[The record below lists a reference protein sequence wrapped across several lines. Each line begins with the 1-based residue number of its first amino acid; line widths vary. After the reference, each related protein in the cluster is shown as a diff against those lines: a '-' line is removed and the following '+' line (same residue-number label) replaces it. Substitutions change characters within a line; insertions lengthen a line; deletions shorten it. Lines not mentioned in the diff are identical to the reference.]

1 MPTGVFAASPIV
13 ISCIAGMGSQQA
25 DKVATGDMN
34 TVIASAIDN
43 TNLDRPAITVQI
55 LLSAQ
60 DLYSD

>member
-13 ISCIAGMGSQQA
+13 IPCIADVGGQQA
-25 DKVATGDMN
+25 DKAATGDTN
-34 TVIASAIDN
+34 TVIASAID
-43 TNLDRPAITVQI
+43 TNLDRPAITIQI

>member
-25 DKVATGDMN
+25 DKAATGDMN
-34 TVIASAIDN
+34 TVIASAID
-43 TNLDRPAITVQI
+43 TNLDRPAITIQI